1 MDKEIIV
8 VGVVVNNKTLVP
20 GSLRGIPIIGNTKS
34 LENIWK
40 NINLSFD
47 SIVVVSDL
55 EQEKINFLYSVSIN
69 KFKIYEVQ
77 KDYILQNK
85 KEIN

>member
-1 MDKEIIV
+1 MEKCNEFIRTSKVKGMDKEIIV

-55 EQEKINFLYSVSIN
+55 EQEKLIF
-69 KFKIYEVQ
+69 
-77 KDYILQNK
+77 YILFL
-85 KEIN
+85 